1 MVANLK
7 DLPRHYYSLEE
18 YFALEKVGE
27 ARYEYWDGEIV
38 CMSGGTKQHAIITS
52 NIHGE
57 FKAKLK
63 GSKCRA
69 FTEGMPIF
77 TPSLPPYR
85 YPDVSVVCGEMK
97 FESLQGIDALVNP
110 TLVVEVLSA
119 TTEKVDR
126 NEKRAAYQSHP
137 ALQEYLLVS
146 QTAHH
151 VTRYTRHGQ
160 FWHREEISGL
170 TSRLE
175 FPQLH
180 CEISLSDIYE
190 GVVFP

>member
-1 MVANLK
+1 MAANLK
-7 DLPRHYYSLEE
+7 DIPRHYYSLKE
-18 YFALEKVGE
+18 YFALEKVGA

-38 CMSGGTKQHAIITS
+38 CMSGGTKQPAIIAS
-52 NIHGE
+52 NVHGE

-69 FTEGMPIF
+69 FTEGMPIL

-85 YPDVSVVCGEMK
+85 YPDVSVVCGEMQ
-97 FESLQGIDALVNP
+97 FQSLQGIEVLMNP
-110 TLVVEVLSA
+110 TLIVEVLSA

-126 NEKRAAYQSHP
+126 NEKRIAYQSHP

-151 VTRYTRHGQ
+151 VTRYARHGD
-160 FWHREEISGL
+160 FWHREEVSGL
-170 TSRLE
+170 NSVLQ
-175 FPQLH
+175 FSALN
-180 CEISLSDIYE
+180 CELKLSDIYE
-190 GVVFP
+190 GVLFP